1 MSICHRTPR
10 LTFFRASPS
19 VIRRTLEVY
28 HNILQRK
35 ELEAA
40 GIQGLES
47 CPACEY
53 AVVIEN
59 ENEKLFRC
67 EMEDCGLV
75 SCRACRREVSRIVW
89 LN

>member
-1 MSICHRTPR
+1 M
-10 LTFFRASPS
+10 
-19 VIRRTLEVY
+19 Y